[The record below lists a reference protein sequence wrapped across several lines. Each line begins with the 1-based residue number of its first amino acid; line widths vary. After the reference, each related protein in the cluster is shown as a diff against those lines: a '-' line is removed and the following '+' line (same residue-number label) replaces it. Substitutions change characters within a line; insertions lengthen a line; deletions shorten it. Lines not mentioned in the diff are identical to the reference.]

1 MKNIRRVMVLINTL
15 QLFFGY
21 YSKMW
26 SWEDKRYSLISLIV
40 SGFYYVV
47 MFYEGKRE
55 RGGERAR
62 ERGGR
67 EGEGER
73 GEGRRG
79 REREAGGRGEREKEK
94 EKEKEE

>member
-40 SGFYYVV
+40 SGFNYVV
-47 MFYEGKRE
+47 IFYGGKRE
-55 RGGERAR
+55 RGGERVR
-62 ERGGR
+62 ERGG
-67 EGEGER
+67 GER
-73 GEGRRG
+73 GGG
-79 REREAGGRGEREKEK
+79 REGGRKER
-94 EKEKEE
+94 